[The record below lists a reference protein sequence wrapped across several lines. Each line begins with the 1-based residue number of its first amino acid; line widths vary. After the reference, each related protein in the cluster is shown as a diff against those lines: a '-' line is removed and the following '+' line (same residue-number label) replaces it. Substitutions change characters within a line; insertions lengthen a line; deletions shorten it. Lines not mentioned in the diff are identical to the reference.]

1 MECRPLG
8 IAGAYEVRNIVHGDD
23 RGEFAEW
30 FRFDTIEQQTGY
42 RFPVRQANVSRS
54 QKGVVR
60 GIHFCQIPPGQAKLV
75 TCMTGR
81 ILDVVVDVRDGS
93 ETFGQWKAVELTAS
107 ERNGM
112 LLPVGVGHAFVA
124 LEDNTTVCY
133 LVSDVYTPSREFGIH
148 PLDPEL
154 GIDYHLPVD
163 QLLLSPKDQEAPSL
177 QEALEQGLLP
187 HIEQRE
193 PVK

>member
-1 MECRPLG
+1 VEFRPLG
-8 IAGAYEVRNIVHGDD
+8 IAGAYELRNTVHGDD
-23 RGEFAEW
+23 RGDFAEW
-30 FRFDTIEQQTGY
+30 FRFDAIEKETGY

-54 QKGVVR
+54 SRGVVR

-81 ILDVVVDVRDGS
+81 ILDVVVDTRDGS
-93 ETFGQWKAVELTAS
+93 ETFGEWKAVELTAS
-107 ERNGM
+107 QRNAM

-124 LEDNTTVCY
+124 LEDETTVCY
-133 LVSDVYTPSREFGIH
+133 LVSDVYTPAREFGIH

-154 GIDYHLPVD
+154 GIDYGLPVED
-163 QLLLSPKDQEAPSL
+163 LLLSPKDQEAPSL
-177 QEALEQGLLP
+177 TEALTQGLLP

-193 PVK
+193 SLK